1 MSVGRG
7 LPSTI
12 AQGYFE
18 TLAQGSPTTP
28 DLVRSAAV
36 IWDLPLSDV
45 HGRCKRRI
53 TVQARSAA
61 IVLSVYKRELSYCH
75 VGRAMSRDHT
85 TMIHSANTAL
95 RMITKDPHFATRVRD
110 VWNLACAGKA
120 SMSRAEM
127 DSKAKRAEIISA
139 AEIAAVR
146 KAVKEEV
153 GKTASGNERES
164 GCWTHNQ
171 LAEMDRRFRVALT
184 AFGKGM
190 TYEVP
195 R

>member
-18 TLAQGSPTTP
+18 TLAQGSPTIP
-28 DLVRSAAV
+28 DLVRSAAI
-36 IWDLPLSDV
+36 IWDLPHSEV
-45 HGRCKRRI
+45 GGRCRRHVV
-53 TVQARSAA
+53 VQARSAA
-61 IVLSVYKRELSYCH
+61 VVLSVHKQSRSYAQ
-75 VGRAMSRDHT
+75 VGRALSRDHT
-85 TMIHSANTAL
+85 TMIHSCNAATWA
-95 RMITKDPHFATRVRD
+95 ITKDPHFAARVRD
-110 VWNLACAGKA
+110 VWNLACAGNGT
-120 SMSRAEM
+120 MSQAER
-127 DSKAKRAEIISA
+127 DSKAKRDALVTA
-139 AEIAAVR
+139 TEIAAIK

-164 GCWTHNQ
+164 GCWTRNQ
-171 LAEMDRRFRVALT
+171 LAEMDRQFRVALV

-190 TYEVP
+190 TYEV